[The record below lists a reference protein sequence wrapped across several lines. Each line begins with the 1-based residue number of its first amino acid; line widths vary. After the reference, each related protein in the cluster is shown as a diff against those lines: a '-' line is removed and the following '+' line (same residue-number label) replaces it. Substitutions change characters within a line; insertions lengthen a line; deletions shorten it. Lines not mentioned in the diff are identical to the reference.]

1 MRVVEPRSLTRSNL
15 VYREPA
21 LYDELLADTSI
32 TADLMAFASRHEA
45 NVRTVLDLGC
55 GTGRLLAELHG
66 HGFTCTGIDLQPDLV
81 AWAERTH
88 PGLRLAVGDLRT
100 VRLGDTFDLVTSVG
114 NSLSYLHTE
123 IELAAAFDTIRAHSH
138 PGTLLTIATLTGA
151 GRNAHGCSDVTTS
164 LGVATVTTTSEWD
177 PHTQISTT
185 VRSWC
190 FDTGRVERD
199 TMRRRY
205 WSTELLCELARAAQ
219 FDVTATLARSFSLCA
234 VRRPPAGR
242 TSNI

>member
-138 PGTLLTIATLTGA
+138 PGTLLTIATLTA
-151 GRNAHGCSDVTTS
+151 PAQRTRLQRCDDLT
-164 LGVATVTTTSEWD
+164 
-177 PHTQISTT
+177 
-185 VRSWC
+185 
-190 FDTGRVERD
+190 
-199 TMRRRY
+199 RRRNRHDDLRVG
-205 WSTELLCELARAAQ
+205 SAHSDLDHRPQLVLRHRSRRARHHAPPLLEHR
-219 FDVTATLARSFSLCA
+219 TAL
-234 VRRPPAGR
+234 
-242 TSNI
+242 